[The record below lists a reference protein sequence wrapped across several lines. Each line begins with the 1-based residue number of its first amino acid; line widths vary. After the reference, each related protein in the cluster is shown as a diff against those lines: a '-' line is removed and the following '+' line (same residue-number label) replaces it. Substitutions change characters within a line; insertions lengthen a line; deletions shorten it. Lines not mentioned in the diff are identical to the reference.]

1 MIEFNRITT
10 RAFATDER
18 YRDKNWDKHRTDTTF
33 GGALYD
39 HSVDFAVLDQQR
51 FTRQMVFDH
60 FGASDRK
67 GVVSAIKWGYPKG
80 SLPGGKWRAF
90 SAAFRSDALVAR
102 IGDLRKAPAT
112 AHETVASLNACIAGI
127 GTATTTK
134 LAYFAGLT
142 TAEGHQCLIYDS
154 MVRRAVRG
162 IDMQEFVELAA
173 IIRRSPRDLTPR
185 QQEETY
191 GLYIHG
197 VHQVAAVRGVEPD
210 AVELALFLAGRQQ
223 PTRQLLA

>member
-1 MIEFNRITT
+1 MIELGNIVTK
-10 RAFATDER
+10 AFATDEC
-18 YRDKNWDKHRTDTTF
+18 YRDRNWDKHRNDATY

-39 HSVDFAVLDQQR
+39 YSADFAALDQQR

-60 FGASDRK
+60 FGVSDRK

-90 SAAFRSDALVAR
+90 SAAFRSDGLVELIDKFR
-102 IGDLRKAPAT
+102 VAPAT
-112 AHETVASLNACIAGI
+112 AHETVAVLNACVTGI

-134 LAYFAGLT
+134 LAYFAGLVT
-142 TAEGHQCLIYDS
+142 TEGHQCLIYDS

-162 IDMQEFVELAA
+162 IDMQEFAELAA

-191 GLYIHG
+191 GLFLCG
-197 VHQVAAVRGVEPD
+197 VHQAAAVRGIEPD

-223 PTRQLLA
+223 PKR

>member
-1 MIEFNRITT
+1 MIEFTHITT

-18 YRDKNWDKHRTDTTF
+18 YRDRNWDKHRGDAAF

-39 HSVDFAVLDQQR
+39 HSADFAALDQQR

-60 FGASDRK
+60 FGTSDRK

-80 SLPGGKWRAF
+80 SLPGGKWRSF
-90 SAAFRSDALVAR
+90 SAAFRSADLVAR
-102 IGDLRKAPAT
+102 IGELRAAPAG
-112 AHETVASLNACIAGI
+112 AHETVASLNACVKGI

-134 LAYFAGLT
+134 LAYFAGLM

-154 MVRRAVRG
+154 MVRRAIRG
-162 IDMQEFVELAA
+162 IEMQEFADLAA

-185 QQEETY
+185 QQEDTY
-191 GLYIHG
+191 GLYLHG
-197 VHQVAAVRGVEPD
+197 VHQVAVVRGVEPE

-223 PTRQLLA
+223 PTR